1 MFEQNEKR
9 VSPKNVYGAKN
20 FGQFI
25 YARKFG
31 SDFLVEMERSINVM
45 LKHWKTKE

>member
-20 FGQFI
+20 FGQFL

-31 SDFLVEMERSINVM
+31 SDCLVEMERSINVM